1 MFLICHILIR
11 VLADL
16 ALTGFSGKIVFFH
29 NSLQPLPRCKRP
41 SKLST
46 QCECT
51 VTPIGWWFFV
61 LARERW
67 QTFENSWGKK
77 SIFNEHP
84 VVHTHKYTH
93 TRTYTRD
100 KHFAGWRCAR
110 RGDAIQSKRAQTYPA
125 PFYTFNLC
133 AFHARCVVAMIGII
147 IILRS
152 KLRQTWAEF
161 LGEKSVRWHGKKWEA
176 LLRYVE

>member
-1 MFLICHILIR
+1 M
-11 VLADL
+11 
-16 ALTGFSGKIVFFH
+16 FFH
-29 NSLQPLPRCKRP
+29 NSLQPLPRLHRCKRP
-41 SKLST
+41 SKLLA
-46 QCECT
+46 QCGCT
-51 VTPIGWWFFV
+51 LYSHSYWPVIFCTTNSSRV

-161 LGEKSVRWHGKKWEA
+161 MGEKSVR
-176 LLRYVE
+176 